1 MNKKTMLGVPFTIIA
16 GLMLL
21 ASTAY
26 ACTVWA
32 GKFLVNGEAAAGG
45 ATVTATGTPTGCSGT
60 TPTGGMT
67 QSVNANVAKT
77 KKSPAV
83 GTVTVETQ
91 SAGGTCNWLPGG
103 VYDINWYSGK
113 GYSNHTTWSRDC
125 MSPLMGLGVKV
136 GEIKVNSAGQ
146 SVDPITNAAASF
158 TFNITSPFANIGSE
172 EGAVCVSDATGTYG
186 NQAPMKVIV

>member
-16 GLMLL
+16 GLMIL

-32 GKFLVNGEAAAGG
+32 GKFLVSGEYPGG
-45 ATVTATGTPTGCSGT
+45 ATVTATGTPTGCSGGK
-60 TPTGGMT
+60 PTGGMT
-67 QSVNANVAKT
+67 QNVDSNVART
-77 KKSPAV
+77 KRSPAV

-91 SAGGTCNWLPGG
+91 PGTGCNKLPAGA
-103 VYDINWYSGK
+103 YDINWYSGK

-125 MSPLMGLGVKV
+125 MSPLMGTGVKV
-136 GEIKVNSAGQ
+136 GAIQVNSAGN
-146 SVDPITNAAASF
+146 SVDPVTGANSSSKF
-158 TFNITSPFANIGSE
+158 TITSPFANIGGE

-186 NQAPMKVIV
+186 NQAPMTVMV